1 MPDPVEILPCE
12 NPDESQ
18 VRLPTICR
26 IDIDP
31 AGDPHEPPIGFGDGS
46 LYISWNLQLAEGTQ
60 GSAGNPRPYQYI
72 LADQTKPRGD
82 VAVVRI
88 LTEKNNGRAGFTRYI
103 LPRTTEA
110 RVLIWLQQL
119 TWNSPGFPAAYE
131 GPSAEAQILVK
142 GNYLSIETDR
152 SLQASL
158 ATYKNNRRFGYEH
171 PGYDRHFR
179 IAKWEIR
186 DLNNNIVN
194 ENNDPSLRKFR
205 SEDDDE
211 AHYIYIS
218 FHD

>member
-1 MPDPVEILPCE
+1 MPDTPEIPPCD

-26 IDIDP
+26 TDIDP
-31 AGDPHEPPIGFGDGS
+31 AKDPHEPPIGFGDGS
-46 LYISWNLQLAEGTQ
+46 LYISWDLQLAEGTR
-60 GSAGNPRPYQYI
+60 GSGADPRPYKYV
-72 LADQTKPRGD
+72 LDDSTTHRGD

-88 LTEKNNGRAGFTRYI
+88 LTEKSNGRASFTRYI
-103 LPRTTEA
+103 LPRETAA

-119 TWNSPGFPAAYE
+119 TWNSLGFPAAYE
-131 GPSAEAQILVK
+131 DALNEAQILVK
-142 GNYLSIETDR
+142 GNEPSIETDQP
-152 SLQASL
+152 LQASL
-158 ATYKNNRRFGYEH
+158 ATYKNNRPFGYEH

-186 DLNNNIVN
+186 DSSNNIVS

-205 SEDDDE
+205 SDDNDE
-211 AHYIYIS
+211 GHYIYIS